1 MNICFVVNQFDVVG
15 GRQRTARKVMN
26 FVKKCHTIFKLTDDN
41 LFINTDKNIFHI
53 LKFLKTN
60 NIELVVLMSSFSV
73 LNIWNRIYHIT
84 KIPMIYSEHCSPEYT
99 LKRWSNEDREKI
111 IENSKFIRIHFDSYK
126 EYFPVE
132 YQHKCVAI
140 PNSIQFHNKKSQLK
154 KVVLYT
160 RKDSRWS

>member
-73 LNIWNRIYHIT
+73 LNI
-84 KIPMIYSEHCSPEYT
+84 
-99 LKRWSNEDREKI
+99 
-111 IENSKFIRIHFDSYK
+111 
-126 EYFPVE
+126 
-132 YQHKCVAI
+132 
-140 PNSIQFHNKKSQLK
+140 
-154 KVVLYT
+154 
-160 RKDSRWS
+160 